1 MTWLDPGTLTTGL
14 LNSASD
20 YVSEY
25 LHDTRDQI
33 VSGGRFERDA
43 TDTLS
48 LHMWNTNN
56 HQLTWGVMKPA
67 FDALKGYMNE
77 SGYGEIQ
84 FSIFEWAHEVGQGA
98 IQ

>member
-84 FSIFEWAHEVGQGA
+84 FSIFE
-98 IQ
+98 